1 MRPDSDT
8 RMVYEDRHDGEL
20 RTGRETAPVRGKAQT
35 RRALRLVGVA
45 GDRPLL
51 PVIDLILR
59 LLPFLVILAV
69 VVLAAATPENVHV
82 GPLLAV
88 APALSGL
95 TQTAPRGPLIT
106 GGVAAV
112 VSVALAALGQG
123 RGGGEPYVTL
133 VSVALVTTTAWLGV
147 HVRMR
152 QERTIE
158 EVRSVAEA
166 AQEVLLPQVPGT
178 VGPLTVGVR
187 YRAAAA
193 EARIGGDL
201 YEVVPTPFGIRVA
214 IGDVRGKGL
223 GAVRTAAAVLSAFR
237 EAAYEEPDLPGVA
250 RRLSASL
257 ERRLGENDEEFVTL
271 ILLGFPPEPACV
283 DILNC
288 GHPAPL
294 LLRAAHAQ
302 ALDPP
307 TPTPPLGIV
316 DLRRLDLP
324 VLRVPLLPRDRL
336 LLYTDGIIE
345 ARNPAGEFYP
355 LPDRAPDSL
364 PGVEDTLDRLE
375 ADVQRHVGRPLQDDA
390 AMVLLEYTPMVARH
404 DELRGARLS
413 A

>member
-1 MRPDSDT
+1 MRGT
-8 RMVYEDRHDGEL
+8 
-20 RTGRETAPVRGKAQT
+20 AQT

-51 PVIDLILR
+51 PVIGLVLR
-59 LLPFLVILAV
+59 LLSFLVILAV

-106 GGVAAV
+106 GAVAAV
-112 VSVALAALGQG
+112 VAVALTALGQG
-123 RGGGEPYVTL
+123 RGGGEPFITL
-133 VSVALVTTTAWLGV
+133 VSIALVTATAWAGV

-166 AQEVLLPQVPGT
+166 AQEVLLPQVPRTLGS
-178 VGPLTVGVR
+178 LTVGVR

-201 YEVVPTPFGIRVA
+201 YEVVPTPFGVRVA

-237 EAAYEEPDLPGVA
+237 EAAYEEPELPGVA

-257 ERRLGENDEEFVTL
+257 ERRLGEDDEEFVTL
-271 ILLGFPPEPACV
+271 ILLGFLNEGACV

-294 LLRAAHAQ
+294 LLRAAHAR

-307 TPTPPLGIV
+307 APTPPLGIL
-316 DLRRLDLP
+316 DLRELDLP
-324 VLRVPLLPRDRL
+324 VLRVPLLPEDRL

-345 ARNPAGEFYP
+345 ARNAAGEFYP

-375 ADVQRHVGRPLQDDA
+375 ADVQRHVGHPLQDDA
-390 AMVLLEYTPMVARH
+390 AMVLLRYRPVVARQ
-404 DELRGARLS
+404 DGLRGARLS

>member
-1 MRPDSDT
+1 MRGT
-8 RMVYEDRHDGEL
+8 
-20 RTGRETAPVRGKAQT
+20 AQT

-294 LLRAAHAQ
+294 LLRAARAQ

-307 TPTPPLGIV
+307 TPTPPLGIM

-390 AMVLLEYTPMVARH
+390 AMVLLEYTPVVARH
-404 DELRGARLS
+404 EELRGARLS

>member
-1 MRPDSDT
+1 MR
-8 RMVYEDRHDGEL
+8 R
-20 RTGRETAPVRGKAQT
+20 
-35 RRALRLVGVA
+35 VGVE

-51 PVIDLILR
+51 PVIGLILR
-59 LLPFLVILAV
+59 LLPFLLILAV
-69 VVLAAATPENVHV
+69 VVLAAGTPENVHV

-95 TQTAPRGPLIT
+95 TQTAPRGPLVT
-106 GGVAAV
+106 GVVAAV
-112 VSVALAALGQG
+112 VALGLAALGQG

-133 VSVALVTTTAWLGV
+133 VSIGLVTTTAWAGV

-152 QERTIE
+152 QERTIK

-166 AQEVLLPQVPGT
+166 AQEVLLPQVPQHMGS
-178 VGPLTVGVR
+178 LTVGVR

-237 EAAYEEPDLPGVA
+237 EAAYEEEELQGVA

-257 ERRLGENDEEFVTL
+257 ERRLGEDDEEFVTL
-271 ILLGFPPEPACV
+271 ILLGFPNDQACV

-288 GHPAPL
+288 GHPSPL
-294 LLRAAHAQ
+294 LLRSAHAE

-307 TPTPPLGIV
+307 TPTPPLGIL
-316 DLRRLDLP
+316 DLRKLELP
-324 VLRVPLLPRDRL
+324 VLRVPLLPEDRL

-345 ARNPAGEFYP
+345 ARNAAGEFYP

-375 ADVQRHVGRPLQDDA
+375 ADVRRHVGHPLQDDA
-390 AMVLLEYTPMVARH
+390 AMVLLQYAPVVVRQ
-404 DELRGARLS
+404 DGLRGAQLS

>member
-1 MRPDSDT
+1 MR
-8 RMVYEDRHDGEL
+8 G
-20 RTGRETAPVRGKAQT
+20 TAKT

-51 PVIDLILR
+51 PVIGLILR

-69 VVLAAATPENVHV
+69 VVLAAGTPENVHV

-88 APALSGL
+88 APAMSGL

-106 GGVAAV
+106 GAVAGL
-112 VSVALAALGQG
+112 VSLMLAALGEG

-133 VSVALVTTTAWLGV
+133 LSVALVTMTAWLGV

-166 AQEVLLPQVPGT
+166 AQEVLLPQVPQT
-178 VGPLTVGVR
+178 MGPLTVGVR

-237 EAAYEEPDLPGVA
+237 EAAYEEQDLPGVA

-257 ERRLGENDEEFVTL
+257 ERRLGEDDEEFVTL
-271 ILLGFPPEPACV
+271 ILLGFPHDTDSV
-283 DILNC
+283 DVLNC

-294 LLRAAHAQ
+294 LLRGAHARP
-302 ALDPP
+302 LDPP
-307 TPTPPLGIV
+307 APTPPLGIL
-316 DLRRLDLP
+316 DLRRLELP
-324 VLRVPLLPRDRL
+324 VLRVPLLRDDRL

-345 ARNPAGEFYP
+345 ARNAAGEFYP
-355 LPDRAPDSL
+355 LPDRAPDAL

-375 ADVQRHVGRPLQDDA
+375 ADVQRHVGHPLQDDA
-390 AMVLLEYTPMVARH
+390 AMVLLQYRPVVARH
-404 DELRGARLS
+404 DGLRGARLT